1 MQLFALNATR
11 CLGEAVAHALG
22 TSLAAH
28 EEREFEDGE
37 HKSRPLVSVQGRDVY
52 VIHSLLGDDAQ
63 RVDERLC
70 RLLFFIAALRD
81 HGAFRLT
88 AVVPYLAY
96 GRKDRRTKSGDP
108 VTTRYVAQLLEA
120 VGIDAIIALEV
131 HNVVAYQ
138 NAFRCRTVHLN
149 AHESFVTHLLPL
161 DNKRP
166 VVVASPDPGGVKRAQ
181 LFREHLESVS
191 GRLIGTALIEK
202 RRSGGIVSGDL
213 FVGDVAGASVWL
225 VDDMISTGGTL
236 LRAAASCRKAGAAEI
251 IAVAAHGLFRA
262 GAEALLASSDVDR
275 LFVTDSVDA
284 RASLDEAMRRR
295 VEVVSVAPL
304 IAEAIRQLHD
314 PASTQFVE
322 SRQLLD

>member
-11 CLGEAVAHALG
+11 RLGEAVASVLG

-37 HKSRPLVSVQGRDVY
+37 HKSRPLVCVQGRDVY

-70 RLLFFIAALRD
+70 RLLFFLATLRD
-81 HGAFRLT
+81 HGARRLT

-96 GRKDRRTKSGDP
+96 GRKDRRTKPGDP

-120 VGIDAIIALEV
+120 VGIDAIVAIEA

-138 NAFRCRTVHLN
+138 NAFRCRTVHLDPR
-149 AHESFVTHLLPL
+149 ESFATHLLPL
-161 DNKRP
+161 DNKCP

-181 LFREHLESVS
+181 LFREHLELVS
-191 GRLIGTALIEK
+191 GRSIGTALIDK
-202 RRSGGIVSGDL
+202 RRSEGVISGEM
-213 FVGDVAGASVWL
+213 FAGDVAGASVLL

-236 LRAAASCRKAGAAEI
+236 LRAAASCRTAGAAQI
-251 IAVAAHGLFRA
+251 TALAAHGLFRP
-262 GAEALLASSDVDR
+262 GAQALLTPGGVDR
-275 LFVTDSVDA
+275 LIVTDSVDA
-284 RASLDEAMRRR
+284 TASLDDALRRR
-295 VEVVSVAPL
+295 VEVVTVAPL
-304 IAEAIRQLHD
+304 IAKAISQLHD
-314 PASTQFVE
+314 PASTQLV
-322 SRQLLD
+322 